1 MRTRL
6 RRSRFR
12 LAGVLVALLVALGA
26 VAALASGAPT
36 AHQAR
41 AALVLT
47 SRHPATV
54 RGTGFK
60 PKARVRVTLLE
71 GQTQV
76 RRPLTNSSGTFTTSF
91 SMVIDRCSVWSITA
105 SQPGHAPV
113 VLHGPAKPECAPAG
127 TP

>member
-6 RRSRFR
+6 SRSHFRF
-12 LAGVLVALLVALGA
+12 AGIVVVLLVVLGA

-47 SRHPATV
+47 NRNPATV

-60 PKARVRVTLLE
+60 PSTRVRVTLLE
-71 GQTQV
+71 GQPLV
-76 RRPLTNSSGTFTTSF
+76 RRPLTNRSGTFTTSF
-91 SMVIDRCSVWSITA
+91 PKAIDRCTIWSISV
-105 SQPGHAPV
+105 SQPGRAPV
-113 VLHGPAKPECAPAG
+113 VLRGPAKPECPPA
-127 TP
+127 